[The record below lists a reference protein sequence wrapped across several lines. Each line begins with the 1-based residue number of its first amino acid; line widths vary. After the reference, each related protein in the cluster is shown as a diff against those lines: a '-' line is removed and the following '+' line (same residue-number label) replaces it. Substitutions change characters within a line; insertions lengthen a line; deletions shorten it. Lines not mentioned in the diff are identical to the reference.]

1 MIPLFNPHL
10 IRGVSVTLYVRTD
23 TGERDAFGR
32 AVVTETPTVVDNV
45 LIQPLQRTTD
55 VPTEE
60 TNITGEKTSYILGIP
75 KTDAHDWKNCRVAFF
90 GEIFRT
96 ESAEWQGI
104 ASMIP
109 GDWNRK
115 ICCRKY
121 D

>member
-10 IRGVSVTLYVRTD
+10 IRGIPVTLYVRTD
-23 TGERDAFGR
+23 SGTTDAFGR

-75 KTDAHDWKNCRVAFF
+75 KGDAHDWKNCRVSFF
-90 GEIFRT
+90 GDTFRT

-115 ICCRKY
+115 IVCRKY